1 MCANFD
7 DIIKLSAHISDD
19 IIKLAKEKIAESY
32 IKYYKYSTNV
42 FEGNVICSE
51 GVCEKY
57 NFSINIY
64 LN

>member
-32 IKYYKYSTNV
+32 IKYYD
-42 FEGNVICSE
+42 
-51 GVCEKY
+51 VCEKY